1 MKSWTDRA
9 VQIFAKEVKNGTVK
23 TDETPDLGLSSV
35 SSVSSVQNLV
45 LTEDFLNQKI
55 SSGNQDCVKSYS
67 ELWCYPKSSAMNTE
81 EIAIFE
87 ARVSRYKS
95 FGLDAEKSEAL
106 ADKLLIRDREQGA
119 DDRISCLECRHLFNV
134 KGWYCKNWQ
143 QSKVCIR
150 ERDAYIGTDWVML
163 LQRCD
168 GFKAMD

>member
-9 VQIFAKEVKNGTVK
+9 VQIFAKEVQNGTVK
-23 TDETPDLGLSSV
+23 TDETPDSGLSSV
-35 SSVSSVQNLV
+35 SSVQNQELI
-45 LTEDFLNQKI
+45 EDYLSQKI
-55 SSGNQDCVKSYS
+55 NSSDQGGEKSYS
-67 ELWCYPKSSAMNTE
+67 DLWCYPNSSAMNTD
-81 EIAIFE
+81 EIAIFQ

-95 FGLDAEKSEAL
+95 RGLDAEKSEAL

-119 DDRISCLECRHLFNV
+119 DDRISCLECRHLVNV
-134 KGWYCKNWQ
+134 NGWYCKNWQ

-168 GFKAMD
+168 GFKEMD

>member
-9 VQIFAKEVKNGTVK
+9 VQIFAKEVQNGTVK
-23 TDETPDLGLSSV
+23 TDETPDSGLSSV
-35 SSVSSVQNLV
+35 SSVQNQELI
-45 LTEDFLNQKI
+45 EDFLSQKI
-55 SSGNQDCVKSYS
+55 NSSDQGGEKSYS
-67 ELWCYPKSSAMNTE
+67 DLWCYPNSSAMNTD
-81 EIAIFE
+81 EIAIFQ

-95 FGLDAEKSEAL
+95 CGLDGEKSEAL

-119 DDRISCLECRHLFNV
+119 DDRISCLECRYLVNV
-134 KGWYCKNWQ
+134 NGWYCKNWQ

>member
-9 VQIFAKEVKNGTVK
+9 VQIFTKEVQNDTAK
-23 TDETPDLGLSSV
+23 TDETPDSGLSSV
-35 SSVSSVQNLV
+35 SSVQNQELI
-45 LTEDFLNQKI
+45 EDFLSQKI
-55 SSGNQDCVKSYS
+55 NSSDQGGEKSYS
-67 ELWCYPKSSAMNTE
+67 DLWCYPNSSAMNTD
-81 EIAIFE
+81 EIAIFQ

-95 FGLDAEKSEAL
+95 RGLDAEKSEAL
-106 ADKLLIRDREQGA
+106 ADKLLIRDRDRGA
-119 DDRISCLECRHLFNV
+119 DDRISCLECRHLVNV
-134 KGWYCKNWQ
+134 IGWYCKNWQ

>member
-9 VQIFAKEVKNGTVK
+9 VKIFAKEVQNLTVK
-23 TDETPDLGLSSV
+23 TDETPDSGLSSV
-35 SSVSSVQNLV
+35 SSVQNQELI
-45 LTEDFLNQKI
+45 EDFLSQKI
-55 SSGNQDCVKSYS
+55 NSSDQGGEKSYS
-67 ELWCYPKSSAMNTE
+67 DLWCYPNSSAMNTD
-81 EIAIFE
+81 EIAIFQ

-95 FGLDAEKSEAL
+95 RGLDAEKSEAL
-106 ADKLLIRDREQGA
+106 ADKLLIRDRDQGA
-119 DDRISCLECRHLFNV
+119 DDRISCLECRHLVNV
-134 KGWYCKNWQ
+134 NGWYCKNWQ

>member
-9 VQIFAKEVKNGTVK
+9 VQIFAKEVQNGTAK
-23 TDETPDLGLSSV
+23 TDETPDSGL
-35 SSVSSVQNLV
+35 SSVSSVQNLE
-45 LTEDFLNQKI
+45 LIEDFLSQKI
-55 SSGNQDCVKSYS
+55 NSSDQGGEKSYS
-67 ELWCYPKSSAMNTE
+67 DLWCYPNSSAMNTD
-81 EIAIFE
+81 EIAIFQ
-87 ARVSRYKS
+87 ARVSRYKNC
-95 FGLDAEKSEAL
+95 GLDSEKSEAL

-119 DDRISCLECRHLFNV
+119 DDRISCLECRYLVNV
-134 KGWYCKNWQ
+134 NGWYCKNWQ

>member
-9 VQIFAKEVKNGTVK
+9 VQIFAKEVKNGTAK
-23 TDETPDLGLSSV
+23 TDETPDSGLSSV
-35 SSVSSVQNLV
+35 SSVQNQELI
-45 LTEDFLNQKI
+45 EDFLSQKI
-55 SSGNQDCVKSYS
+55 NSSDQGGEKSYS
-67 ELWCYPKSSAMNTE
+67 DLWCYPNSSAMNTD
-81 EIAIFE
+81 EIAIFQ

-95 FGLDAEKSEAL
+95 RGLDAEKSEAL
-106 ADKLLIRDREQGA
+106 ADKLLIRDRDQGA
-119 DDRISCLECRHLFNV
+119 DDRISCLECRHLVNV
-134 KGWYCKNWQ
+134 NGWYCKNWQ

>member
-9 VQIFAKEVKNGTVK
+9 VMIFAKEVQNRTVK
-23 TDETPDLGLSSV
+23 TDETPDSGLSSV
-35 SSVSSVQNLV
+35 SSVQNQELI
-45 LTEDFLNQKI
+45 EDFLSQKI
-55 SSGNQDCVKSYS
+55 NSSDQGGEKSYS
-67 ELWCYPKSSAMNTE
+67 DLWCYPNSSAMNTE
-81 EIAIFE
+81 EIAIFQ

-95 FGLDAEKSEAL
+95 RGLDAEKSESL
-106 ADKLLIRDREQGA
+106 ADKLLIRDRDQGA
-119 DDRISCLECRHLFNV
+119 DDRISCLECRHLVNV
-134 KGWYCKNWQ
+134 NGWYCKNWQ

>member
-9 VQIFAKEVKNGTVK
+9 VQIFAKEVQNGTVK
-23 TDETPDLGLSSV
+23 TDETPDSGLSSV
-35 SSVSSVQNLV
+35 SSVQNQELI
-45 LTEDFLNQKI
+45 EDFLSQKI
-55 SSGNQDCVKSYS
+55 NASDQDGAKSYS
-67 ELWCYPKSSAMNTE
+67 DLWCYPNSSAMNTD
-81 EIAIFE
+81 EIAIFQ

-95 FGLDAEKSEAL
+95 RGLDAEKSETL

-119 DDRISCLECRHLFNV
+119 DDRISCLECRHLVNV

-143 QSKVCIR
+143 QSMVCNR
-150 ERDAYIGTDWVML
+150 ERDAYVGTDWVML

>member
-9 VQIFAKEVKNGTVK
+9 VQIFAKEVQNRTVK

-35 SSVSSVQNLV
+35 SSVQNQELI
-45 LTEDFLNQKI
+45 EDFLSQKI
-55 SSGNQDCVKSYS
+55 NSSDQDGAKSYS
-67 ELWCYPKSSAMNTE
+67 ALWCHPNSSAMNAD
-81 EIAIFE
+81 EIAIFQ

-95 FGLDAEKSEAL
+95 CGLDAEKSDAL
-106 ADKLLIRDREQGA
+106 ADKLFMRDREQGA
-119 DDRISCLECRHLFNV
+119 DDRISCLECRHLVNV
-134 KGWYCKNWQ
+134 NGWYCKNWQ

-168 GFKAMD
+168 GFKAID

>member
-9 VQIFAKEVKNGTVK
+9 VKIFAKEVQNLTVK
-23 TDETPDLGLSSV
+23 TDETPDSGLSSV
-35 SSVSSVQNLV
+35 SSVQNQELI
-45 LTEDFLNQKI
+45 EDLLSQKI
-55 SSGNQDCVKSYS
+55 NSSDQDGAKSYS
-67 ELWCYPKSSAMNTE
+67 DLWCYPNSSAMNTD
-81 EIAIFE
+81 EISIFQ
-87 ARVSRYKS
+87 ARVSWYKS
-95 FGLDAEKSEAL
+95 RGLEAEKSETL

-119 DDRISCLECRHLFNV
+119 DDRISCLECRHLVNV

-143 QSKVCIR
+143 QSKVCNR

>member
-9 VQIFAKEVKNGTVK
+9 VQIFAKEVQNGTAK
-23 TDETPDLGLSSV
+23 TDETPDSGLSSV
-35 SSVSSVQNLV
+35 SSVQNQELI
-45 LTEDFLNQKI
+45 EDFLSQKI
-55 SSGNQDCVKSYS
+55 NSSDQGGEKSYS
-67 ELWCYPKSSAMNTE
+67 DLWCYPNSSAMNTD
-81 EIAIFE
+81 EIAIFQ

-95 FGLDAEKSEAL
+95 RGLDAEKSEAL
-106 ADKLLIRDREQGA
+106 ADKLLIRDRDQGA
-119 DDRISCLECRHLFNV
+119 DDRISCLECRHLVNV
-134 KGWYCKNWQ
+134 NGWYCKNWQ

>member
-1 MKSWTDRA
+1 MKSWTDLA
-9 VQIFAKEVKNGTVK
+9 VQIFAKEVQNGTVK

-35 SSVSSVQNLV
+35 SSVQDLV
-45 LTEDFLNQKI
+45 LIEDFLRQKI
-55 SSGNQDCVKSYS
+55 NSSDQDDTKSYS
-67 ELWCYPKSSAMNTE
+67 DLWCYPNSSVINTD
-81 EIAIFE
+81 EIAIFQ

-95 FGLDAEKSEAL
+95 CGLDAEKSEAL

-119 DDRISCLECRHLFNV
+119 DDRISCLECRHLVNV
-134 KGWYCKNWQ
+134 NGWYCKNWQ

-168 GFKAMD
+168 GFKAID

>member
-9 VQIFAKEVKNGTVK
+9 VQIFTKEVQNDTAK
-23 TDETPDLGLSSV
+23 TDETPDSGLSSV
-35 SSVSSVQNLV
+35 SSVQNQELI
-45 LTEDFLNQKI
+45 EDFLSQKI
-55 SSGNQDCVKSYS
+55 NSSDQGGEKSYS
-67 ELWCYPKSSAMNTE
+67 DLWCYPNSSAMNTD
-81 EIAIFE
+81 EIAIFQ

-95 FGLDAEKSEAL
+95 RGLDAEKSEAL
-106 ADKLLIRDREQGA
+106 ADKLLIRDRDQGA
-119 DDRISCLECRHLFNV
+119 DDRISCLECRHLVNV
-134 KGWYCKNWQ
+134 NGWYCKNWQ

>member
-9 VQIFAKEVKNGTVK
+9 VQIFAKEVQNGTVK
-23 TDETPDLGLSSV
+23 TDETPDSGLSSV
-35 SSVSSVQNLV
+35 SSVQNQELI
-45 LTEDFLNQKI
+45 EDFLSQKI
-55 SSGNQDCVKSYS
+55 NSSDQGGEKSYS
-67 ELWCYPKSSAMNTE
+67 DLWCYPNSSAMNTD
-81 EIAIFE
+81 EIAIFQ

-95 FGLDAEKSEAL
+95 RGLDAEKSEAL

-119 DDRISCLECRHLFNV
+119 DDRISCLECRHLVNV
-134 KGWYCKNWQ
+134 NGWYCKNWQ

>member
-9 VQIFAKEVKNGTVK
+9 VQIFAKEVQNSTVK
-23 TDETPDLGLSSV
+23 TDETPDSGLSSV
-35 SSVSSVQNLV
+35 SSVQNQELI
-45 LTEDFLNQKI
+45 EDFLSQKI
-55 SSGNQDCVKSYS
+55 NSSDQGGKKSYS
-67 ELWCYPKSSAMNTE
+67 DLWCYPNSSAMNTE
-81 EIAIFE
+81 EIAIFQ

-95 FGLDAEKSEAL
+95 RGLDAEKSESL
-106 ADKLLIRDREQGA
+106 ADKLLIRDRDQGA
-119 DDRISCLECRHLFNV
+119 DDRISCLECRHLVNV
-134 KGWYCKNWQ
+134 NGWYCKNWQ

>member
-9 VQIFAKEVKNGTVK
+9 VQIFAKEVQNGTVK
-23 TDETPDLGLSSV
+23 TDETPDSGLSSV
-35 SSVSSVQNLV
+35 SSVQNQELIK
-45 LTEDFLNQKI
+45 DFLSQKI
-55 SSGNQDCVKSYS
+55 NFSDQDDTKSYS
-67 ELWCYPKSSAMNTE
+67 DLWCYPNSSAMNTD
-81 EIAIFE
+81 EIAIFQ

-95 FGLDAEKSEAL
+95 RGLDAEKSEAL

-119 DDRISCLECRHLFNV
+119 DDRISCLECRHLVNV
-134 KGWYCKNWQ
+134 NGWYCKNWQ

>member
-9 VQIFAKEVKNGTVK
+9 VKIFAKEVQNRTVK
-23 TDETPDLGLSSV
+23 TDETPDSGLSSV
-35 SSVSSVQNLV
+35 SSVQNQELI
-45 LTEDFLNQKI
+45 EDFLSQKI
-55 SSGNQDCVKSYS
+55 NSSDQDGLQSYS
-67 ELWCYPKSSAMNTE
+67 NLWCYPNSSAMNTD
-81 EIAIFE
+81 EIAIFQ

-95 FGLDAEKSEAL
+95 RGLDAEKSEAL

-119 DDRISCLECRHLFNV
+119 DDRISCLECRHLVNV
-134 KGWYCKNWQ
+134 NGWYCKNWQ

>member
-9 VQIFAKEVKNGTVK
+9 VQIFAKEVQNLTVK
-23 TDETPDLGLSSV
+23 TDETPDSGLSSV
-35 SSVSSVQNLV
+35 SSVQNQELI
-45 LTEDFLNQKI
+45 EDFLSQKI
-55 SSGNQDCVKSYS
+55 NASDQDGAKSYS
-67 ELWCYPKSSAMNTE
+67 DLWCYPNSSAMNTD
-81 EIAIFE
+81 EIAIFQ

-95 FGLDAEKSEAL
+95 RGLDAEKSEAL
-106 ADKLLIRDREQGA
+106 ADKLLIRDRDQGA
-119 DDRISCLECRHLFNV
+119 DDRISCLECRHLVNV
-134 KGWYCKNWQ
+134 NGWYCKNWQ

>member
-9 VQIFAKEVKNGTVK
+9 VQIFAKEAQNRTVK

-35 SSVSSVQNLV
+35 SSVPDLV
-45 LTEDFLNQKI
+45 LIEDFLNQKI
-55 SSGNQDCVKSYS
+55 SSGDQDFAKSYS
-67 ELWCYPKSSAMNTE
+67 ELWCYPKSSAMNNA
-81 EIAIFE
+81 EITIFQ

-95 FGLDAEKSEAL
+95 CGLDAEKSEAL
-106 ADKLLIRDREQGA
+106 ADKLCMRDREQGA

>member
-9 VQIFAKEVKNGTVK
+9 VQIFAKEVQNGTVK
-23 TDETPDLGLSSV
+23 TDETPDSGLSSV
-35 SSVSSVQNLV
+35 SSVQNQELI
-45 LTEDFLNQKI
+45 EDFLSQKI
-55 SSGNQDCVKSYS
+55 NSSDQDGAKSYS
-67 ELWCYPKSSAMNTE
+67 DLWCYPNSSAMNTD
-81 EIAIFE
+81 EIAIFQ

-95 FGLDAEKSEAL
+95 RGLDAEKSETL

-119 DDRISCLECRHLFNV
+119 DDRISCLECRHLVNV
-134 KGWYCKNWQ
+134 NGWYCKNWQ

>member
-9 VQIFAKEVKNGTVK
+9 VQIFAKEVQNSTVK
-23 TDETPDLGLSSV
+23 TDETPDSGLSSV
-35 SSVSSVQNLV
+35 SSVQNQELI
-45 LTEDFLNQKI
+45 EDFLSQKI
-55 SSGNQDCVKSYS
+55 NSSDQGGEKSYS
-67 ELWCYPKSSAMNTE
+67 DRWCYPNSSAMNTD
-81 EIAIFE
+81 EIAIFQ

-95 FGLDAEKSEAL
+95 RGLDAEKSEAL
-106 ADKLLIRDREQGA
+106 ADKLLIRDRDQGA
-119 DDRISCLECRHLFNV
+119 DDRISCLECRHLVNV
-134 KGWYCKNWQ
+134 NGWYCKNWR

>member
-9 VQIFAKEVKNGTVK
+9 VQIFAKEVQNGTVK
-23 TDETPDLGLSSV
+23 TDETPDSGLSSV
-35 SSVSSVQNLV
+35 SSVQNQELI
-45 LTEDFLNQKI
+45 EDFLSQKI
-55 SSGNQDCVKSYS
+55 NASDQDGAKSYS
-67 ELWCYPKSSAMNTE
+67 DLWCYPNSSAMNTD
-81 EIAIFE
+81 EIAIFQ

-95 FGLDAEKSEAL
+95 RGLDAEKSEAL

-119 DDRISCLECRHLFNV
+119 DDRISCLECRHLINV
-134 KGWYCKNWQ
+134 NGWYCKNWQ

>member
-9 VQIFAKEVKNGTVK
+9 VMIFAKEVQIRTVK
-23 TDETPDLGLSSV
+23 TDETPDSGLSSV
-35 SSVSSVQNLV
+35 SSVQNQELI
-45 LTEDFLNQKI
+45 EDYLCQKI
-55 SSGNQDCVKSYS
+55 NSSDQDGAKSYS
-67 ELWCYPKSSAMNTE
+67 NLWCHTSSSAMNTD
-81 EIAIFE
+81 EIAIFQ

-95 FGLDAEKSEAL
+95 RGLDADNSETL
-106 ADKLLIRDREQGA
+106 ADKLLIRGREQGA
-119 DDRISCLECRHLFNV
+119 DDRISCLECRHLVNV
-134 KGWYCKNWQ
+134 NGWYCKNWQ